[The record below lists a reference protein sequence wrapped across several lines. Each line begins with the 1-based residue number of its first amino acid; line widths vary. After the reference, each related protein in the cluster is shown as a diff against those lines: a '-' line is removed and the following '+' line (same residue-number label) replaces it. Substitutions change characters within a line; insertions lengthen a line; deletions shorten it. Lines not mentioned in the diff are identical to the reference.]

1 MSRSDAAQAR
11 RAARMAPDSPVT
23 TATVEAALTGDT
35 VAQAKIQAV
44 VDSAVASKTAQTT
57 DAEEAASFISVLLW
71 EKDIPTYDD
80 KRNANFEAFVM
91 QRAESRRFRF
101 MSGEHV
107 MSIQHDAVLA
117 YAALLARC
125 DDDVEQARKLVADVR
140 LLGTVEKFDAITSA
154 LARDYPEEENIMQGG
169 FDPATVFDTQPAK
182 ERVEELLGNIDTLD
196 AEIIGLSFGLDGEP
210 MTDEQIAEWVGLSR
224 SRVTQRRLRG
234 MQTMSDGEQ
243 S

>member
-23 TATVEAALTGDT
+23 TATVEAALAGDT
-35 VAQAKIQAV
+35 VAQAQIQAV
-44 VDSAVASKTAQTT
+44 IDIALKGHAIQAVA
-57 DAEEAASFISVLLW
+57 DVEEAHSFISVALW
-71 EKDIPTYDD
+71 QHDVPVFDD
-80 KRNANFEAFVM
+80 TRSENFMAYTRKCASF
-91 QRAESRRFRF
+91 RLHRFR
-101 MSGEHV
+101 SLDNV
-107 MSIQHDAVLA
+107 MTIERQAVTA
-117 YAALLARC
+117 YYTLLAEC
-125 DDDVEQARKLVADVR
+125 NDDVQLARTQITER
-140 LLGTVEKFDAITSA
+140 IGTVEKFDAITSA
-154 LARDYPEEENIMQGG
+154 LARDYPEEEEHIMQGG

>member
-1 MSRSDAAQAR
+1 
-11 RAARMAPDSPVT
+11 MAPDSPVT

-44 VDSAVASKTAQTT
+44 IDIALKSRVIQSVT
-57 DAEEAASFISVLLW
+57 DVEEAHSFISVSLW
-71 EKDIPTYDD
+71 QYDVPVFD
-80 KRNANFEAFVM
+80 DTRSESFEAYIRKCATNNRCKRFLSSNNVM
-91 QRAESRRFRF
+91 TIEPQ
-101 MSGEHV
+101 
-107 MSIQHDAVLA
+107 AVTA
-117 YAALLARC
+117 YVALLAEC
-125 DDDVEQARKLVADVR
+125 NDDVQLARTQITER
-140 LLGTVEKFDAITSA
+140 IGTVAKFDAITSA
-154 LARDYPEEENIMQGG
+154 LARDYPDEENIMQGG

-234 MQTMSDGEQ
+234 METMGKDEQ